1 MKRISL
7 HKVMAKLA
15 EEQTPEMIELSMLDD
30 LDKRKS
36 KFLQSNKQIGN
47 YIDQVLK
54 LKSQFKSEFEQLSN
68 EFNKLDKEY
77 DELFDKAIDIGADKL
92 ADKAFASKNELSQMY
107 GSGWDKEVL
116 KFLQR

>member
-1 MKRISL
+1 MKRVSL
-7 HKVMAKLA
+7 NKVMAKLA
-15 EEQTPEMIELSMLDD
+15 VEQPEMVELSMLDD

-47 YIDQVLK
+47 YIDQVSK
-54 LKSQFKSEFEQLSN
+54 LKNQFKSEFKQLSN
-68 EFNKLDKEY
+68 ENSKLREEY
-77 DELFDKAIDIGADKL
+77 EELIKKADDIGADAL
-92 ADKAFASKNELSQMY
+92 ADKAFASKNELDQMY

>member
-1 MKRISL
+1 MKQGRTE
-7 HKVMAKLA
+7 KVVFAKLST
-15 EEQTPEMIELSMLDD
+15 QKVELSLIGD

-47 YIDQVLK
+47 YIDQVSK
-54 LKSQFKSEFEQLSN
+54 LKSQFKSEFKQLSN
-68 EFNKLDKEY
+68 EYEKLRKEYEELFNK
-77 DELFDKAIDIGADKL
+77 AADIGADAL
-92 ADKAFASKNELSQMY
+92 ADKAFASQMELTQMY